1 MEKFSMEKLKRNLK
15 RFFIT
20 AIAIVAAVILGRIV
34 FALLEWIFGLISKLF
49 GMILEFSLH
58 HIVLVLVIV
67 IVLSL
72 VCAFSDKVNDY
83 FDQKVFAMF
92 RPQNAAYRRKKA
104 MKEEAKKN
112 KKADTKKE

>member
-1 MEKFSMEKLKRNLK
+1 MNKFSMEKLKKNLK

-20 AIAIVAAVILGRIV
+20 ALVLVAAVVLGKFV
-34 FALLEWIFGLISKLF
+34 FALLEWIFGLFSKLF
-49 GMILEFSLH
+49 GALLEFSLH
-58 HIVLVLVIV
+58 HILLVLIIV

-72 VCAFSDKVNDY
+72 VCSFSDKVNDY

-104 MKEEAKKN
+104 MKEEAKRK
-112 KKADTKKE
+112 KKAETKEE